1 MEGREER
8 MDGIEEVLAEE
19 DGIVTEEHLVEDI
32 EKVLVYYN
40 LEWEEPLVSHP
51 SPV

>member
-1 MEGREER
+1 

-32 EKVLVYYN
+32 EKLLVEEVLAYYN
-40 LEWEEPLVSHP
+40 LESEEHLVSHP
-51 SPV
+51 SLV